1 MLPLSCCQCHCHF
14 SCRSVNVLN
23 KPNIIIKAYK
33 NNNIPLNDP
42 QVYRQL
48 TEIGRFTKDIRHVSG
63 VDNVFA
69 DFLSRIRDDQRG
81 EAYLEDSETN
91 QDTVLDPEVASTE
104 TIQFQLTSLATIADL
119 QNECPEVKL
128 ILSGDT
134 PKNTTFKKEV
144 IDGVEILCELSSS
157 QARPFVPEP
166 LRYQIMGS
174 LHALDHVGIAASVSR
189 IADLLARPQARRQE
203 VCQAL

>member
-1 MLPLSCCQCHCHF
+1 M
-14 SCRSVNVLN
+14 NVLN